1 MKKKTAI
8 ILLIISFLA
17 CTTILVRLSYFGYRS
32 TFETK
37 ALSVLLI
44 LLTGSMFA
52 IAYKLLINKFS
63 KGTVKRENYAQ
74 LYDLEKPYQSGVV
87 EFYFVLEEPKKVAL
101 KILDQQMGEKLLV
114 IEDEFSADGHIVRF
128 DTLKLE
134 NGIYFYCLETSNQKT
149 MKKMFVV
156 HDNLAE

>member
-1 MKKKTAI
+1 
-8 ILLIISFLA
+8 
-17 CTTILVRLSYFGYRS
+17 
-32 TFETK
+32 
-37 ALSVLLI
+37 
-44 LLTGSMFA
+44 MFA